1 MTAKCCQAFT
11 RNRSP
16 RAGHDAMAIEMAAM
30 VLHVTSTGG
39 ALKPNQPAIGENGK
53 IIAMANAG
61 P

>member
-1 MTAKCCQAFT
+1 
-11 RNRSP
+11 
-16 RAGHDAMAIEMAAM
+16 MAIEMAAM

-39 ALKPNQPAIGENGK
+39 AAIGENSK